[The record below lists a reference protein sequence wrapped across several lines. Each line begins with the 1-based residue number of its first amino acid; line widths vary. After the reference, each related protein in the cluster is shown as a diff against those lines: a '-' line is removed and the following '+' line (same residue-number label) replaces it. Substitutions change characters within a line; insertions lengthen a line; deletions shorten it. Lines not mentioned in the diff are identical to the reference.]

1 MCHNYSFLI
10 ILYNNYPYAYF
21 TLWIQLKVI
30 NSKDA
35 IKLISKMQCIHES
48 LYIQYSISDHIVMIL
63 NFASN
68 IIIIAQD
75 M

>member
-10 ILYNNYPYAYF
+10 ILYDNYTYAYF

-30 NSKDA
+30 P
-35 IKLISKMQCIHES
+35 KMTRIHES
-48 LYIQYSISDHIVMIL
+48 LYIQYSISDDIVMIH